1 MGVHDEAALARLR
14 DKRIIVTGGR
24 GFLGTE
30 VVRLLRSLGVGSIH
44 VGSSLEHD
52 LRITEKA
59 FALVQMH
66 PADIVVNLAARLG
79 GIGDNRAH
87 PASYFYDNL
96 MIGVNMIDA
105 CRLHGVVKLVNIGT
119 VCSYPKNAPVPFR
132 EEHIWDGFP
141 EETNGPYGISK
152 RATIVYSQA
161 VKAQYGFST
170 VNLLLTNLYGPGD
183 DFRDETS
190 HVIPAIIK
198 KVLRAKELS
207 APEIVAWGDGSPS
220 RDFLHV
226 HDAARAVALAAAVCE
241 DSRPVNVGS
250 GTEVRIKALI
260 DHIIRIVGY
269 EGSVVWDT
277 SKPNGQPRR
286 VLDITLARQLF
297 GFEPEKPFARG
308 LEETVA
314 WYLANR
320 REIDHQA
327 PKHRDL
333 SPFDAV
339 GSSSAG

>member
-1 MGVHDEAALARLR
+1 MLPSDAAAMIKLQAA
-14 DKRIIVTGGR
+14 RIIVTGGR
-24 GFLGTE
+24 GFLGSE
-30 VVRLLRSLGVGSIH
+30 VVGILRGLGAGFVH
-44 VGSSLEHD
+44 VSSSREYD
-52 LRITEKA
+52 LRVPEQA
-59 FALVQMH
+59 FALLKAN
-66 PADIVVNLAARLG
+66 PADVVINLAARLG

-105 CRLHGVVKLVNIGT
+105 CRLHGVRKLVNIGT

-152 RATIVYSQA
+152 RATIVYSHA
-161 VKAQYGFST
+161 VKAQYGFAT

-183 DFRDETS
+183 DFRDDTS

-198 KVLRAKELS
+198 KVLKAQECS
-207 APEIVAWGDGSPS
+207 EPEIVAWGDGSPS

-226 HDAARAVALAAAVCE
+226 HDAARAVLLAAALCE
-241 DSRPVNVGS
+241 DDGPANVGS
-250 GTEVRIKALI
+250 GTEVRIRALI
-260 DHIIRIVGY
+260 ERIIKLVRYG
-269 EGSVVWDT
+269 GKVVWDT

-286 VLDITLARQLF
+286 VLDISRARRLF
-297 GFEPEKPFARG
+297 GFEPVKPFDQG
-308 LEETVA
+308 LEETLN

-320 REIDHQA
+320 SEVDAQP

-333 SPFDAV
+333 SPFQGASEIDAR
-339 GSSSAG
+339 